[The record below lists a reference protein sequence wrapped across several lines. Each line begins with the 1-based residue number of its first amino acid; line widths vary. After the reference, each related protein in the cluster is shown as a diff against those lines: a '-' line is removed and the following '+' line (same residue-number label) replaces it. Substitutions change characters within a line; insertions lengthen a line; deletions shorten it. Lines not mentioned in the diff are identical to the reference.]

1 MSTENRIQSALVD
14 GAPAL
19 AESMKEKLHD
29 VQEATGEYFEK
40 GVAKARELESSVES
54 YVRGKPIQSL
64 LLATGI
70 SLGLGLL
77 IGALIK
83 K

>member
-1 MSTENRIQSALVD
+1 MATESRIQNALVE
-14 GAPAL
+14 GAASL
-19 AESMKEKLHD
+19 GESMQEKLHD

-54 YVRGKPIQSL
+54 YVRGKPLQSL